1 MDSLENFILKKKEEI
16 KEIKGNKRWLR
27 QSELEKQKEK
37 EIETFYEKE
46 VKRKKLEE
54 YERLKELSESLFSN
68 NKKNSGRKE
77 NENGETD
84 VPLSNRQIIRG
95 LRQLKE
101 PIRLFGETDIQRYNR
116 FKDLKLN
123 KNELKITEQNV
134 FGDVLRGRIKDN
146 PRDLIE
152 EEEFKERTKKK
163 NNLHNG
169 KEKEEKAEKVEKER
183 AEENGDTMGKSEDV
197 EKDEKTEE
205 GKNEEKGC
213 LKKEEAVEHNEKCE
227 SKENVIYKWIKSTMK
242 EWSEEIE
249 QINDNSKKIK
259 QATYLQTHKDLKPL
273 EKRLKKKTLEPDVLD
288 KMFNVIDA
296 CEKRNFRAAHDA
308 YMLLAIGNA
317 AWPMGVT
324 MVGIHERAGRSRIFT
339 SEVAHIL
346 NDETTRKYIQMIKRL
361 LSFCQRK
368 YCTNP
373 SEAVKISTI
382 HI

>member
-16 KEIKGNKRWLR
+16 KEIKGKKRWLR

-37 EIETFYEKE
+37 EIEAFYEKE
-46 VKRKKLEE
+46 VKRKKIEE

-68 NKKNSGRKE
+68 KKKNSGKKD

-123 KNELKITEQNV
+123 KNELKKTEQNV

-163 NNLHNG
+163 NNLYIG
-169 KEKEEKAEKVEKER
+169 KEKEEKVEKEKT
-183 AEENGDTMGKSEDV
+183 EETGDILKKPGNV

-205 GKNEEKGC
+205 GKNEEKKC
-213 LKKEEAVEHNEKCE
+213 LKKEEMVEQNEKCE
-227 SKENVIYKWIKSTMK
+227 SKENAIYKWIKSTMK

-249 QINDNSKKIK
+249 QINDNTKKIK

-273 EKRLKKKTLEPDVLD
+273 EKKLKKKTLEPDVLD

-296 CEKRNFRAAHDA
+296 CKKRKFRAAHDA

-368 YCTNP
+368 YCNNP